1 MWKDLVDR
9 AVSMKDRRKIA
20 LKITLNGLTLLK
32 DIDPL
37 ITTFQDKFKGLVT
50 SDVAK
55 KVNDVLDSLRE
66 NNNK

>member
-1 MWKDLVDR
+1 MWKDFVDR

-55 KVNDVLDSLRE
+55 K
-66 NNNK
+66 